1 MKEIKDIPMK
11 HIEKYDINVKPFLT
25 LAEVQAIAN
34 AIKPDMS
41 WSERQQIIDMSILQ
55 FCTDMTDEE
64 LATPHDL
71 LYGSGLIDWVRDSVY
86 NVDSIEEAI
95 NYEGSWTK
103 MLAALAKE
111 LPKYQQMLET
121 KVKAD
126 GGVQK

>member
-1 MKEIKDIPMK
+1 MKEIKDIPMR

-25 LAEVQAIAN
+25 LAEIQAIAN

-55 FCTDMTDEE
+55 FCTDMTEEE
-64 LATPHDL
+64 LATPYDL
-71 LYGSGLIDWVRDSVY
+71 LYGSGLIDWVRNDVCNEY
-86 NVDSIEEAI
+86 AIEEAI

-103 MLAALAKE
+103 LLAALANE